1 MNGTTAS
8 LPAWLGILAF
18 AAAGVLSHGAI
29 RLLWPWLVRYAL
41 ARQNARSSHS
51 RPTPQ
56 GGGIAVVGATLV
68 VVIAVFTARTGW
80 TAGDSTQL
88 AAVVSASLLLA
99 VTGAVDDIHPI
110 HPLPR
115 LGLQMAAVALVIAC
129 LPADLR
135 VLSWLPWWP
144 ERAALLVAGLWFVNL
159 VNFMDGIDWL
169 TVAETVPVTGG
180 LVLLGLFGALPPLGI
195 ATALAL
201 AGAIIGFAPFNR
213 PVARLFLGDVGS
225 VPIGLILAWLL
236 ALVAGAGHLAAAILL
251 PLYYVADATI
261 TVLRR
266 LVRGE
271 KIWQAHR
278 THFYQQATSRG
289 FSVSAVVARV
299 FLVNLGLVVL
309 AVATLWQASLAMQ
322 ATALVLGCALVG
334 WLLRVFARG
343 RQ

>member
-41 ARQNARSSHS
+41 ARPNARSSHS

-225 VPIGLILAWLL
+225 VP
-236 ALVAGAGHLAAAILL
+236 
-251 PLYYVADATI
+251 
-261 TVLRR
+261 R
-266 LVRGE
+266 
-271 KIWQAHR
+271 
-278 THFYQQATSRG
+278 
-289 FSVSAVVARV
+289 
-299 FLVNLGLVVL
+299 
-309 AVATLWQASLAMQ
+309 
-322 ATALVLGCALVG
+322 
-334 WLLRVFARG
+334 
-343 RQ
+343 